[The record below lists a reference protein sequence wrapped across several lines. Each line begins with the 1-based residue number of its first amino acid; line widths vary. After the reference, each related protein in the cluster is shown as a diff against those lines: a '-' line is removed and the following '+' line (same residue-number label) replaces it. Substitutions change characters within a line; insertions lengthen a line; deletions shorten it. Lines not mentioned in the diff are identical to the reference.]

1 MAVLGGVFFGLGEVL
16 GNLYIKIFKTLYF
29 VFVGGIIFGFIGGI
43 TAKQGRE
50 PVIIIGFVVSSIA
63 YFLMFLN
70 LPPGSPMAE
79 TLPGILTIFFNNE
92 GHFRISLHNTKC
104 HLMEFYS
111 NVKLEHLKHNLA

>member
-79 TLPGILTIFFNNE
+79 TLPGILTIFLTMKVTFE
-92 GHFRISLHNTKC
+92 SLFTIQ
-104 HLMEFYS
+104 
-111 NVKLEHLKHNLA
+111 NVT